1 MSSENNNQTPD
12 ELKTAVSELT
22 RNINRLEVV
31 VCNDKNTSNQVRMQ
45 MRSFFAGGGINQN

>member
-1 MSSENNNQTPD
+1 MSSESVSQYRD